1 VVVCY
6 GVKTRIAAA
15 NGAKW
20 KVEPV
25 EPLFLGGEYDITVD
39 DKNRFS
45 MPSELRRMID
55 PEAYGDG
62 LIALVGVNK
71 KPWLYPDKYYRKLLS
86 RLTPRAV
93 PPEDLLKFDHFN
105 VSMTFPVPMD
115 KQGRVVLPDKIVRR
129 TGVKGEVTLAGARD
143 HVELWPRAA
152 WEEYYESLQKSPSEV
167 ALKARMAIAE
177 GDQII

>member
-1 VVVCY
+1 VVVLY
-6 GVKTRIAAA
+6 GVKNRIAPP
-15 NGAKW
+15 NGANW
-20 KVEPV
+20 QVDPV

-39 DKNRFS
+39 EKNRFS
-45 MPSELRRMID
+45 MPAELRRAID
-55 PEAYGDG
+55 VEAYGEG
-62 LIALVGVNK
+62 LIVLVGVNK

-86 RLTPRAV
+86 QRKPRAV

-115 KQGRVVLPDKIVRR
+115 KQGRVVLPDKIIKR
-129 TGVKGEVTLAGARD
+129 TGVKGEVTLAGAVD

-152 WEEYYESLQKSPSEV
+152 WEEYYDSLQKDPGEV

-177 GDQII
+177 GDRLI